1 MWRTRWRSL
10 RRGAARTVAAWSA
23 LFPYF
28 PPQKLF
34 GMVLLH
40 NLAQVEVICE
50 AREDWWNALLRSSQG
65 VCDVLQRLLDF
76 TNYLIHL
83 VDCHL
88 SYKPDQECSKTLLA
102 NQLAWLR
109 SMTSPTL
116 TSWASPIRPSRWS
129 SSWTSSPS
137 PRSYSP
143 SLPPSAT
150 VLVASIPRWRRC
162 WQGQRGFALEG
173 RGRLAEVVVGKKI
186 YGTVN
191 DWIHSRVAV
200 SVSAEVQVVLFES
213 TAARRDWIGA
223 IDCRLVLT

>member
-1 MWRTRWRSL
+1 MLRELSPLGQHYFHIFHPKNFLAWFSFTTSLRWRLSVRL
-10 RRGAARTVAAWSA
+10 AKTGEMLCCAA
-23 LFPYF
+23 L
-28 PPQKLF
+28 
-34 GMVLLH
+34 
-40 NLAQVEVICE
+40 
-50 AREDWWNALLRSSQG
+50 SSQG

-150 VLVASIPRWRRC
+150 VLVAAIPRWRRC
-162 WQGQRGFALEG
+162 WQGQRGFALKDE
-173 RGRLAEVVVGKKI
+173 
-186 YGTVN
+186 
-191 DWIHSRVAV
+191 D
-200 SVSAEVQVVLFES
+200 
-213 TAARRDWIGA
+213 D
-223 IDCRLVLT
+223 